1 MTDRERGELLVG
13 AGLFDRQVARR
24 EAEWVGLCAAAGGV
38 FIRSQFEAWARADR
52 RRSHRLVKRLADARL
67 GRELDLGRGI
77 GRCVHLGS
85 RRVYKALG
93 MGDSR
98 HRRRGSTGHLLQRL
112 LALDFRI
119 ARGADPGWL
128 FGGDAQVAAFRELGT
143 PDSVLPA
150 RTYRAKDGG
159 EKRTVRFPAGW
170 PVGLKEGAALFVFP
184 DSGETGRPDLELRTW
199 GRHHARLWHWLGRHG
214 TGVEAV
220 FAVRTESRERAAR
233 RELQRWVDSGVPPKG
248 PAGGGED
255 PAAELGR
262 IEAMLREK
270 RIAELTRMYGSINA
284 FMRRRRV
291 LSESPGA
298 LPRARVQVAG
308 TWLSGRLQARAQ
320 ASATMLTDAD
330 FAVVPLSAGGGR

>member
-1 MTDRERGELLVG
+1 MTVRERGELLVD

-24 EAEWVGLCAAAGGV
+24 ESEWVGLCAAAAGV
-38 FIRSQFEAWARADR
+38 FIRPQYEAWARTDR
-52 RRSHRLVKRLADARL
+52 RRSHRLVQRLEQAGL
-67 GRELDLGRGI
+67 GREFDAGRGI

-85 RRVYKALG
+85 RRIYKTLG

-112 LALDFRI
+112 LALDFLV
-119 ARGADPGWL
+119 ARGEDPGWR
-128 FGGDAQVAAFRELGT
+128 FGGQEQKEAFRALRA
-143 PDSVLPA
+143 PDGVLPS
-150 RTYRAKDGG
+150 RTYRAKGGG
-159 EKRTVRFPAGW
+159 EDRTVWFPAGW
-170 PVGLKEGAALFVFP
+170 PVGLQDGAALFVFP
-184 DSGETGRPDLELRTW
+184 DSGESARPDLELRTW
-199 GRHHARLWHWLGRHG
+199 GRHHARLWHWLGQRE
-214 TGVEAV
+214 TAVEVA
-220 FAVRTESRERAAR
+220 FAARTESRERAVR

-248 PAGGGED
+248 QAPGGED

-262 IEAMLREK
+262 INALLHEK
-270 RIAELTRMYGSINA
+270 RIEDLTAMYGSING

-298 LPRARVQVAG
+298 QPRARVRIAG

-320 ASATMLTDAD
+320 ASPTMLTDAD